1 MSNPP
6 SSTSQRP
13 QKPKTAAQRASEA
26 NTLQQH
32 AVRTNTARPNDRQ
45 MGDPQGTEPGHR
57 APAPAAHTKR

>member
-6 SSTSQRP
+6 HSNSTLR
-13 QKPKTAAQRASEA
+13 QKPKTAAQLASEA
-26 NTLQQH
+26 NTRQQH

-57 APAPAAHTKR
+57 AAAPAAHTKR